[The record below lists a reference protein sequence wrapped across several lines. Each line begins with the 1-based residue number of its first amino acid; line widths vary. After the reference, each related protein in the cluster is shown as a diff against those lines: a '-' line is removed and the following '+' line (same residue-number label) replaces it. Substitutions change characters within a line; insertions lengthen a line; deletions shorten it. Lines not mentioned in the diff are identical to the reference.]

1 MVRSLRAAA
10 MADRPSR
17 CIRPLACL
25 GLALAGSLPLASPAQ
40 AYFLDGDELMNHCSI
55 QVADDRFDPAVCV
68 TYIMGAYDAFMF
80 QRLVRNQP
88 RCTPATLTAGQL
100 RAVVVEY
107 LEANPDNRAM
117 DASALVWNAIIA
129 EWPGCGSAGR

>member
-1 MVRSLRAAA
+1 MRRKLLCLCLAVFAGTAA
-10 MADRPSR
+10 
-17 CIRPLACL
+17 
-25 GLALAGSLPLASPAQ
+25 LPFIAPAK
-40 AYFLDGDELMNHCSI
+40 AYFLDGDELLNNCSI
-55 QVADDRFDPAVCV
+55 TVPDERFDPQICL

-88 RCTPATLTAGQL
+88 RCTPRTLTGGQL
-100 RAVVVEY
+100 RETVVAY

-129 EWPGCGSAGR
+129 KWPDCGTTVRR

>member
-1 MVRSLRAAA
+1 MPMRRK
-10 MADRPSR
+10 
-17 CIRPLACL
+17 
-25 GLALAGSLPLASPAQ
+25 LPLLCLVLAIASGLPVSPPAR

-55 QVADDRFDPAVCV
+55 NVADDRFDPAICV

-88 RCTPATLTAGQL
+88 RCTPSTLTAGKL
-100 RAVVVEY
+100 REVVVEY
-107 LEANPDNRAM
+107 LRDNPDNRAM

-129 EWPGCGSAGR
+129 EWPECGSTVR